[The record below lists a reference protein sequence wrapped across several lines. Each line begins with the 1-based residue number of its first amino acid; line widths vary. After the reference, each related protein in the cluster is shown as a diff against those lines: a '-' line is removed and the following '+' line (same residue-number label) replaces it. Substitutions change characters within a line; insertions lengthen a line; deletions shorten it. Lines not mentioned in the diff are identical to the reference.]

1 MGDALAPWHIIILVI
16 VLVVLFGARR
26 LPGAAKSLGESMHIF
41 KRSVQG
47 LSLDD
52 QDTAANPTGQGFFG
66 QNSTAQNPMA
76 QNPMAQNPMA
86 QNSMAQP
93 FTASQPAPA
102 PIAAAPDQTA
112 QQLADLQRQ
121 VAELQRQ
128 NAGSNGGGVS
138 EAQPTQPF

>member
-1 MGDALAPWHIIILVI
+1 MGADALAPWHIILLVV

-41 KRSVQG
+41 KKSVQG
-47 LSLDD
+47 LNPDEH
-52 QDTAANPTGQGFFG
+52 DTAANPSGPT
-66 QNSTAQNPMA
+66 SMA
-76 QNPMAQNPMA
+76 QNPMAQ
-86 QNSMAQP
+86 P
-93 FTASQPAPA
+93 FTAPAA
-102 PIAAAPDQTA
+102 QIAAPDQTA

-128 NAGSNGGGVS
+128 SAGPNGAPVS

>member
-41 KRSVQG
+41 KQSVQG
-47 LSLDD
+47 LNPDD
-52 QDTAANPTGQGFFG
+52 HDTAANPMGQHPTAEYP
-66 QNSTAQNPMA
+66 TAQNPMA
-76 QNPMAQNPMA
+76 Q
-86 QNSMAQP
+86 P
-93 FTASQPAPA
+93 FTAAQPSP
-102 PIAAAPDQTA
+102 PQIAAPDQTA

-128 NAGSNGGGVS
+128 SAGSNGGGVS